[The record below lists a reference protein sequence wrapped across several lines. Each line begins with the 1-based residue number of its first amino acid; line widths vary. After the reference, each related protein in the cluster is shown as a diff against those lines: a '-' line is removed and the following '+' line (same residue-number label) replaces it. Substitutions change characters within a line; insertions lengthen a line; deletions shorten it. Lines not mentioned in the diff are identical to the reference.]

1 MRHSMPA
8 IRRNRTAGN
17 NSPVSATRAR
27 RSSSC
32 GTCRTSTFAIAIKIA
47 VVSLLMAGN
56 ALATETEGRT
66 PESSP
71 VQGSNSRTTMF
82 GAGPMAVAIQHHVQ
96 SNGPGLAYAEG
107 EDAVALGSDAAALGD
122 YAVALGATSS
132 AYGQRASASGNGASA
147 LADDA
152 TATGYSA
159 LADGQ
164 GSMAAGSHAHA
175 SGIGA
180 AAMGS
185 ASQASGH
192 GSIAIGN
199 GAWSLAENS
208 VALGAGA
215 VSERGNSVSVGRTG
229 QERQIVH
236 VAAGV
241 VETDAVNKGQMDA
254 GLADTRAH
262 ADATGARVEANANSY
277 TDAHAARTLADANAH
292 ADATGARAE
301 TNANAYTDA
310 RAARTLADANA
321 HAEATGARAE
331 TNANAYTDARA
342 ARTLVDATTH
352 ADAVGARAETNA
364 NAYTDAS
371 TTKALANANAH
382 ADATA
387 AKTLASAN
395 AYTDTRF
402 AAWNDDF
409 SRFKGDLERRLHAQ
423 DRRIDRQ
430 GAMGAAMLNMAI
442 SAAGIRTD
450 NRVGVGVGFQ
460 GGERALSVGYQRAFG
475 ERATFSLGG
484 ALSGDERSV
493 GMGAGFGW

>member
-1 MRHSMPA
+1 
-8 IRRNRTAGN
+8 
-17 NSPVSATRAR
+17 
-27 RSSSC
+27 
-32 GTCRTSTFAIAIKIA
+32 
-47 VVSLLMAGN
+47 
-56 ALATETEGRT
+56 
-66 PESSP
+66 
-71 VQGSNSRTTMF
+71 
-82 GAGPMAVAIQHHVQ
+82 MAVAIQHHVQ
-96 SNGPGLAYAEG
+96 SNGAGLAYAEG

-122 YAVALGATSS
+122 HAVALGATSS

-262 ADATGARVEANANSY
+262 VDAMGV
-277 TDAHAARTLADANAH
+277 
-292 ADATGARAE
+292 RAE
-301 TNANAYTDA
+301 TRANTYTDA
-310 RAARTLADANA
+310 RAARTLADATA
-321 HAEATGARAE
+321 
-331 TNANAYTDARA
+331 
-342 ARTLVDATTH
+342 H
-352 ADAVGARAETNA
+352 ADAVGARVETNA

-371 TTKALANANAH
+371 
-382 ADATA
+382 AT
-387 AKTLASAN
+387 KTLASAN

-409 SRFKGDLERRLHAQ
+409 TRFKGDLERRLHAQ

-475 ERATFSLGG
+475 ERTTFSLGG